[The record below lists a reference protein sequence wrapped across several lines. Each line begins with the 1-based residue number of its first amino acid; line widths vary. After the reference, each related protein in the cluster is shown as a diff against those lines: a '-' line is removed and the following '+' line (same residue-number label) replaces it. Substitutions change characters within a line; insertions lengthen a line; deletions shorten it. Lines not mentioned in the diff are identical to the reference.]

1 MSSPSLSSILS
12 SLPRRLNDLE
22 SFQLPRLH
30 KCLGPL
36 DLHKELVDE
45 MRGDLEGIR
54 YNLELA
60 KEMIYSLSPYEQN
73 EAQQKIHELEQQYL
87 SIKRSFRQA
96 MLHSKRT
103 ILSRRSRVHELN
115 EKSKSR
121 YELDE
126 SRLVEGDEKGKGKAR
141 SAAEFGMGGDD
152 ELQTK
157 TNEVTVALRR
167 TTELMQTELEKSVLS
182 IQTLGKSEHS
192 LHNYTQVT
200 HPISYLPN
208 CANPNTKQNHPPKHS
223 SPHPTYTT
231 ATPPSWTSPVTLAF
245 FFLVVGFILKRRILD
260 KTVGVVIGGVGRGV
274 GWYLFGTGRLIKFA
288 FRGKA
293 KEVVDVEK
301 MGSDEV
307 DRLLDDRIT
316 DDSAV
321 GGIILDEDVPSP
333 REGAIPTQP
342 FDISKALKDGKGGKV
357 ETIPND
363 EGKRLEPNWVKDE
376 L

>member
-182 IQTLGKSEHS
+182 IQTLESSTQTLISTSNLYDRYTS
-192 LHNYTQVT
+192 LLDLSGQLVKA
-200 HPISYLPN
+200 IERADFLDRIIIFS
-208 CANPNTKQNHPPKHS
+208 A
-223 SPHPTYTT
+223 
-231 ATPPSWTSPVTLAF
+231 LAF